1 MKLHSETRLG
11 INFVTALDGALVQ
24 VNETQHPAPL
34 IVMAQG
40 LINTWQPASFD
51 VLAAEH
57 FIALAELGVEIV
69 LLGTG
74 STQRFPHPR
83 LTRALIDK
91 RVGLEVMDTGAAC
104 RTYNILVSEGR
115 SVAAALLPAA

>member
-34 IVMAQG
+34 IVMAQR

-74 STQRFPHPR
+74 STQPLSILQLVLVDSGRFEAGAVAGILIMV
-83 LTRALIDK
+83 LTIGSAWL
-91 RVGLEVMDTGAAC
+91 
-104 RTYNILVSEGR
+104 
-115 SVAAALLPAA
+115 

>member
-1 MKLHSETRLG
+1 MG

-34 IVMAQG
+34 IVMAQR
-40 LINTWQPASFD
+40 LIDTWQPASFD
-51 VLAAEH
+51 ALAAEH
-57 FIALAELGVEIV
+57 FTALAELGVEIV

-74 STQRFPHPR
+74 SSQRFPHPR

-91 RVGLEVMDTGAAC
+91 RIGLEVMDTGAAC

-115 SVAAALLPAA
+115 NVAAALLPAA